1 MQLAR
6 AVTNIIS
13 ALDHKRIHNIIF
25 RPSGGLND
33 CAFFETNFRYYM
45 QPMQNH
51 IFQNPSS
58 RTAVTLKEPFF
69 NDNTYALSVTNDLND
84 QTPQDCLH
92 RHINNIVIFNQVRPP
107 NMKREDYIITSQKNA
122 GRTKLFMN
130 QPIAD
135 SWGDMP
141 NANVIN
147 YGVPLDLLTTDDIQQ
162 DNDLL
167 VHDTSLLGKQLAN
180 TAQQKGLK
188 VEVVTQFRSFEEFSM
203 KVKNCKVYLDTTIN
217 GNYECLC
224 AVALGAKVIGT
235 GSCKMT
241 TPQITIENNGAN
253 IMPKIEELLGQ
264 DKPNIEEGRK
274 FLDENYNMGKFQET
288 VTEIFNT
295 KIQEAYVA

>member
-13 ALDHKRIHNIIF
+13 SLNPKKVHNIIY
-25 RPSGGLND
+25 RASGGLND
-33 CAFFETNFRYYM
+33 CAIFETNFRYYM

-51 IFQNPSS
+51 VFKNPSS
-58 RTAVTLKEPFF
+58 RTAITLGEPFF
-69 NDNTYALSVTNDLND
+69 NDNTYALLVSNDLND
-84 QTPQDCLH
+84 NTPQDSLY
-92 RHINNIVIFNQVRPP
+92 RHVNNVVIFNQMKPP
-107 NMKREDYIITSQKNA
+107 NMKREDYIISSQKNA
-122 GRTKLFMN
+122 NRTKLFMN
-130 QPIAD
+130 EHIAA

-141 NANVIN
+141 NSTVIN
-147 YGVPLDLLTTDDIQQ
+147 YGVPLDILTTSDIEQS
-162 DNDLL
+162 NDLL
-167 VHDTSLLGKQLAN
+167 VHDTSLLGKQIVG

-188 VEVVTQFRSFEEFSM
+188 AEVVQQFTSFEDFSE

-253 IMPKIEELLGQ
+253 IMTKVEELLAQ
-264 DKPNIEEGRK
+264 DKLDVEEGRK
-274 FLDENYNMGKFQET
+274 FLDENYNMGKFQEA
-288 VTEIFNT
+288 VSELFNT
-295 KIQEAYVA
+295 KIQEAYVV